1 MLCALAAAVSWKSEP
16 ETSAVAW
23 TPLKAAGKT
32 LNTKTFDQ
40 KINNGNYTFKSSAA
54 GGQGQMEFPSMH
66 FIPADCASM
75 LKIDGTTYKQ
85 VVPFKCYPSLVK
97 K

>member
-1 MLCALAAAVSWKSEP
+1 M
-16 ETSAVAW
+16 
-23 TPLKAAGKT
+23 GKT

-40 KINNGNYTFKSSAA
+40 KLNNGNYTYKSSAA
-54 GGQGQMEFPSMH
+54 GGPGQMEFPSMH